1 MPFFEFTDNELV
13 PIGQRTL
20 QDQSIWERR
29 DLQKVLRKSLRELL
43 PEVLILAEEFCDW
56 DDSKRRIDLLGIDRD
71 ANLVVIELKRGETGS
86 YMELQAIRYAAMVST
101 MTFDQAVSAFA
112 SSDSDFDEPSA
123 RTKLLEFLSWD
134 EPNEDDF
141 AQDVRLV
148 LFSEDFAK
156 ELSSSIL
163 WLNGKGLDITC
174 FKMSCFEVAGKTL
187 LDFQQIIPLKEA
199 EEYQVKVREK
209 QQKEQSSRKSKIPWN
224 GECYANFGD
233 HDTRSWEDARK
244 FGFISAGGGAWYTRT
259 LGLLSEGDRVWVNQP
274 GVGYLGVGLVSG
286 PATRL
291 ENFKVETDEL
301 STPYLEV
308 SEVRDELIA
317 QRADPD
323 ATEVYVPIEWI
334 ASVDINSAINEK
346 GLFGN
351 QNSAAKPRTESWP
364 YTIRV
369 LKERFGVE

>member
-29 DLQKVLRKSLRELL
+29 DLQKVLRKSLQELL

-123 RTKLLEFLSWD
+123 RAKLLEFLSWD

-199 EEYQVKVREK
+199 EEYQVRVREK

-244 FGFISAGGGAWYTRT
+244 YGFISAGGGAWYTRT

-274 GVGYLGVGLVSG
+274 GIGYLGVGLVSG

-291 ENFKVETDEL
+291 ENFDVETDEG

-323 ATEVYVPIEWI
+323 ATEVFVPIEWI
-334 ASVDINSAINEK
+334 ATVDIDSAVNEK

-369 LKERFGVE
+369 LKEKLGVE

>member
-1 MPFFEFTDNELV
+1 MPFFEFTDNELL
-13 PIGQRTL
+13 PIRQRTL

-29 DLQKVLRKSLRELL
+29 DLQKVLRESLQELL

-56 DDSKRRIDLLGIDRD
+56 DDSRRRIDLLGIDRD
-71 ANLVVIELKRGETGS
+71 ANLVVIELKRGESGS

-112 SSDSDFDEPSA
+112 SCDSDFDELSA
-123 RTKLLEFLSWD
+123 RAKLLEFLSWD

-141 AQDVRLV
+141 AQEVRLV

-199 EEYQVKVREK
+199 EEYQVRVREK

-233 HDTRSWEDARK
+233 HATRSWKDARK
-244 FGFISAGGGAWYTRT
+244 YGFISAGGGAWYTRT

-274 GVGYLGVGLVSG
+274 GTGYLGVGLVSG

-291 ENFKVETDEL
+291 ENFYVETD
-301 STPYLEV
+301 
-308 SEVRDELIA
+308 
-317 QRADPD
+317 Q
-323 ATEVYVPIEWI
+323 
-334 ASVDINSAINEK
+334 
-346 GLFGN
+346 G
-351 QNSAAKPRTESWP
+351 PRISKTNNM
-364 YTIRV
+364 
-369 LKERFGVE
+369 

>member
-1 MPFFEFTDNELV
+1 MPFFEFTDNELL
-13 PIGQRTL
+13 PIRQRTL

-29 DLQKVLRKSLRELL
+29 DLQKVLRESLQELL

-56 DDSKRRIDLLGIDRD
+56 DDSRRRIDLLGIDRD
-71 ANLVVIELKRGETGS
+71 ANLIVIELKRGETGS

-123 RTKLLEFLSWD
+123 RAKLLEFLSWD

-174 FKMSCFEVAGKTL
+174 FKMSCFEVASKTL

-199 EEYQVKVREK
+199 EEYQVRVREK

-233 HDTRSWEDARK
+233 HATRSWEDARK
-244 FGFISAGGGAWYTRT
+244 YGFISAGGGAWYTRT

-274 GVGYLGVGLVSG
+274 GTGYLGVGLVSG

-291 ENFKVETDEL
+291 ENFYVETDQGPV
-301 STPYLEV
+301 PYLEV
-308 SEVRDELIA
+308 SEVRDELTA

-323 ATEVYVPIEWI
+323 STEVYVPIEWI
-334 ASVDINSAINEK
+334 AAVDTKSAINEK

-364 YTIRV
+364 FTIRV